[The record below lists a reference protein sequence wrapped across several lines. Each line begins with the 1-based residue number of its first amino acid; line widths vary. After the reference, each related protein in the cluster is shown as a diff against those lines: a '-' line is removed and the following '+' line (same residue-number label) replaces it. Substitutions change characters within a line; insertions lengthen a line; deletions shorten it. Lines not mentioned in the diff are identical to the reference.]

1 MGADEQWTITGR
13 PYSMKKAS
21 HWLPQC
27 FKAASILASE
37 VAAEP
42 VLLSMKSG
50 GSLGFQIARFVILL
64 RPAEASCCK
73 LSRCNSQV

>member
-1 MGADEQWTITGR
+1 MDADEQWTITGP
-13 PYSMKKAS
+13 PYSIKTAS
-21 HWLPQC
+21 HWLQQC

-37 VAAEP
+37 IAAEP